1 MSADVWDVIVVGAG
15 PAGGMA
21 AQTAAR
27 AGLRTLMVEEHPE
40 IGAPAHCSGKL
51 SLHAFREFDLLP
63 SLARTALRAASLY
76 APDGGVA
83 RVRRGEVDS
92 YVVDRDHFD
101 RWLADRAAE
110 AGCEIMLGVR
120 ARRARRE
127 DGAVILE
134 AERRGGTLALRAG
147 VVIDAEGARTLLPAS
162 LGIAPRR
169 ALIHGLQY
177 EMEGLRLE
185 SDDEPELYFGR
196 GWAPGF
202 FAWIMPLGASAGRV
216 GLCIDPRLTR
226 RPPVYY
232 LERLIAEHP
241 VTARRVRGAR
251 LVRKLVGRIPVL
263 GSRAPSYAPG
273 FLIAGDAA
281 GQVKAT
287 SGGGI
292 YFSLVAGRLAAEAAA
307 AMIAGDGEAGTRYE
321 AAWRSRFG
329 RELRFTT
336 VVRKMLNALPDPDL
350 SRVIGAIGANP
361 LLQRAIE
368 QHGDTQYQ
376 SRLLLPVLTQALRSW
391 KEMRLA
397 PAVLRALLRGLLTA
411 DGEEP
416 AASGSIVTEKV

>member
-1 MSADVWDVIVVGAG
+1 MSIHRWDVIVVGGG
-15 PAGGMA
+15 PAGAMA
-21 AQTAAR
+21 ARTAAR
-27 AGLRTLMVEEHPE
+27 AGLRTLLLEEHPE

-51 SLHAFREFDLLP
+51 SLHAFREFDLPP

-76 APDGGVA
+76 APDGRVA
-83 RVRRGEVDS
+83 RLRRGEIDS
-92 YVVDRDHFD
+92 YVVDRDRFD

-120 ARRARRE
+120 ARRAHRE
-127 DGAVILE
+127 GGAVVVE
-134 AERRGGTLALRAG
+134 AERRGTTLSLRAA

-162 LGIAPRR
+162 LGITPRR
-169 ALIHGLQY
+169 TLIHGLQY
-177 EMEGLRLE
+177 EMDGLRLE
-185 SDDEPELYFGR
+185 SDDGPELYFGR
-196 GWAPGF
+196 DWAPGF

-251 LVRKLVGRIPVL
+251 LVRRLVGRIPVL

-273 FLIAGDAA
+273 FLVAGDAA

-292 YFSLVAGRLAAEAAA
+292 YFSLAAGRMAAEAGV
-307 AMIAGDGEAGTRYE
+307 AMAAGDREAGPRYE
-321 AAWRSRFG
+321 EVWKRRFG
-329 RELRFTT
+329 RELTFTT
-336 VVRKMLNALPDPDL
+336 AVRKMLNALPDPDL
-350 SRVIGAIGANP
+350 SRLIGAIGANP

-368 QHGDTQYQ
+368 EHGDTQYQ
-376 SRLLLPVLTQALRSW
+376 SRLLRPVLGQALRSW
-391 KEMRLA
+391 RGIRLA
-397 PAVLRALLRGLLTA
+397 PAVLRALIRGLLAA

-416 AASGSIVTEKV
+416 TASGSIVTDKV